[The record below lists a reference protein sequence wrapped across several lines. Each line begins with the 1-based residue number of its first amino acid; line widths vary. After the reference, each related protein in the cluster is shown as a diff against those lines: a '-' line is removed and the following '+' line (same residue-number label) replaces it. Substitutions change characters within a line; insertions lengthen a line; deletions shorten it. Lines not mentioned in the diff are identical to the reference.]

1 MQVSRSENAQK
12 LGRRRGGA
20 LVRLSDWPPWRHQ
33 PAYLPMPLRPAFLSL
48 SVVRMK
54 RQSAEQATP
63 KTKLLLFGRLL
74 HVAVPANV
82 STFLVNEVFLVFR
95 LVDPALLDM
104 LDVS

>member
-1 MQVSRSENAQK
+1 MVRS
-12 LGRRRGGA
+12 
-20 LVRLSDWPPWRHQ
+20 SHWPPSRHQ
-33 PAYLPMPLRPAFLSL
+33 PACLPMPLRPAVLSL

-54 RQSAEQATP
+54 RHQPEQATP
-63 KTKLLLFGRLL
+63 KIKPLLFGRLL

-82 STFLVNEVFLVFR
+82 STFLVNEVFLVFS

>member
-1 MQVSRSENAQK
+1 M
-12 LGRRRGGA
+12 G
-20 LVRLSDWPPWRHQ
+20 LSPDGPPLRQ
-33 PAYLPMPLRPAFLSL
+33 APACLPMPLRPAFLSL
-48 SVVRMK
+48 SVVRRK

-63 KTKLLLFGRLL
+63 KIKLLLFGHLL

-82 STFLVNEVFLVFR
+82 STFLVDEVFLGFG